1 MKYKYFAQSSFWEIH
16 VTKIM
21 LVFGKWKE
29 NFKRPL
35 ILLMKFLV
43 CSLFCYCYFYYFH
56 LDLHIV
62 LKFSIKLRKGV
73 SNSNGCTLPCHGR
86 NTAFPLICAVNKA
99 FVLIVPWPFQ
109 EYDGV
114 VNETYQI
121 SSKKESL
128 VYMLFPWKRSIS
140 YLSSEKNYSSL
151 AIAGS
156 HLMHAS
162 NSVIEGTIKCQKFSK
177 HFLKLYQPINN
188 IYSFLRH
195 NSVTKWIFS
204 AEPQRN
210 IHSWCNTVLTWM
222 VANWFRNIFWTDFF
236 KGKTDSYFMTIID
249 QFWKS
254 YQ

>member
-1 MKYKYFAQSSFWEIH
+1 
-16 VTKIM
+16 M
-21 LVFGKWKE
+21 L
-29 NFKRPL
+29 
-35 ILLMKFLV
+35 
-43 CSLFCYCYFYYFH
+43 S
-56 LDLHIV
+56 
-62 LKFSIKLRKGV
+62 
-73 SNSNGCTLPCHGR
+73 TLCHGR

-109 EYDGV
+109 EYDDV

-140 YLSSEKNYSSL
+140 YLSSGKNYSSL
-151 AIAGS
+151 AIAGL

-162 NSVIEGTIKCQKFSK
+162 NSAIEGTIKCQKFSK

-222 VANWFRNIFWTDFF
+222 VANWFRNIFWSDFF
-236 KGKTDSYFMTIID
+236 KGKTDSHFMNRSILKKLSIRVDDRMIITWRSQD
-249 QFWKS
+249 TS
-254 YQ
+254 LS